1 MFLILSVNDYNDD
14 DDDDVG
20 VVGCAQPNHLL
31 SYARIWQSP
40 SPMGVSELDHGD
52 EDTLDQDSD
61 DHYHCDNLCSV
72 GVASAVLKE
81 VQEQFHVR
89 AGDTHSVYVTREY
102 VRVFESVREGNSE
115 KKKRNF
121 AISTSLQLYN
131 STTSDKG
138 VNERSIAIVAVTM
151 ILVTTSRDRK

>member
-1 MFLILSVNDYNDD
+1 M
-14 DDDDVG
+14 
-20 VVGCAQPNHLL
+20 
-31 SYARIWQSP
+31 
-40 SPMGVSELDHGD
+40 
-52 EDTLDQDSD
+52 
-61 DHYHCDNLCSV
+61 
-72 GVASAVLKE
+72 KE

-89 AGDTHSVYVTREY
+89 AGDTHSVNVTREY
-102 VRVFESVREGNSE
+102 VRVCNVRVFENVLEGNSE

-121 AISTSLQLYN
+121 AISTVSTT

>member
-1 MFLILSVNDYNDD
+1 MY
-14 DDDDVG
+14 
-20 VVGCAQPNHLL
+20 
-31 SYARIWQSP
+31 
-40 SPMGVSELDHGD
+40 
-52 EDTLDQDSD
+52 
-61 DHYHCDNLCSV
+61 
-72 GVASAVLKE
+72 VA
-81 VQEQFHVR
+81 
-89 AGDTHSVYVTREY
+89 REY
-102 VRVFESVREGNSE
+102 VRVFESVLEGNSE